1 MTDMTMNKVYAM
13 TALLLIAMSIA
24 GCRTKEKVTESM
36 TLTAHAQATATLMAD
51 KRSDR
56 SEQSAATQT
65 DESTQCSDSTVER
78 LRERIVTDSAGNV
91 LWHEKLVSR
100 DRYRGLTT
108 NRTSTQSGKH
118 ETSDTHDTAVRYED
132 IDSQYYG
139 GTLQETTV
147 IATDRKGDRIR
158 LALWIAIMIVL
169 VIYNYKHGK
178 GDGKERTDAH

>member
-36 TLTAHAQATATLMAD
+36 TLTAHQQATATLMTD
-51 KRSDR
+51 KSSGRT
-56 SEQSAATQT
+56 EQAEATLT
-65 DESTQCSDSTVER
+65 AHTTQRSDSTVER
-78 LRERIVTDSAGNV
+78 FRERIVLNSCGNV
-91 LWHEKLVSR
+91 LWHEKELSR
-100 DRYRGLTT
+100 DSYSGLTT
-108 NRTSTQSGKH
+108 NTADAESARH
-118 ETSDTHDTAVRYED
+118 ETSDTNDGTVRYED

-147 IATDRKGDRIR
+147 TAADRKGNRIR

>member
-1 MTDMTMNKVYAM
+1 MTMKKVYAM

-24 GCRTKEKVTESM
+24 GCRTKEKVTTER
-36 TLTAHAQATATLMAD
+36 TALTAHQQATATLMAD
-51 KRSDR
+51 KRSER
-56 SEQSAATQT
+56 TEQAEATLT
-65 DESTQCSDSTVER
+65 GESTQCSDSTVER

-100 DRYRGLTT
+100 DRYQGLTT

-118 ETSDTHDTAVRYED
+118 ETSDTHDAAIRHEVN
-132 IDSQYYG
+132 DSTYDG

-147 IATDRKGDRIR
+147 TAADRKGDRIR

>member
-1 MTDMTMNKVYAM
+1 MTMKKVYAM
-13 TALLLIAMSIA
+13 TALLLLTAALA
-24 GCRTKEKVTESM
+24 GCRTKEKVTTERT
-36 TLTAHAQATATLMAD
+36 TLTAHEQATATLMTD
-51 KRSDR
+51 KSSGRTEHSEAT
-56 SEQSAATQT
+56 EQST
-65 DESTQCSDSTVER
+65 STQRSDSTVER
-78 LRERIVTDSAGNV
+78 FRERIVLDSCGNV

-100 DRYRGLTT
+100 DRYQGLTT

-118 ETSDTHDTAVRYED
+118 ETSDTHDAAIRHEVN
-132 IDSQYYG
+132 DSTYDG

-147 IATDRKGDRIR
+147 TAADRKGDRIR